1 MFAQIFNFSVPSRCL
16 VVTMS
21 HCHKASQI
29 YLGTGS
35 QPGVGGS
42 ATAQPR
48 QDYFI
53 PRVLLLPATARTWHQ
68 SDGAYL
74 DPIFGMKMK
83 IFKSV
88 EPHHNEIISAWP
100 IHLNYQK
107 HFKHIGKQR
116 LKFKFRS
123 VTGARFLQNHPHH
136 TWSEWGRNF
145 IF

>member
-1 MFAQIFNFSVPSRCL
+1 MPGCHNVTRQASYPQIW
-16 VVTMS
+16 
-21 HCHKASQI
+21 
-29 YLGTGS
+29 
-35 QPGVGGS
+35 GVGGS

-53 PRVLLLPATARTWHQ
+53 PRVLLLPATARTWHR
-68 SDGAYL
+68 SGAYL

-107 HFKHIGKQR
+107 HF
-116 LKFKFRS
+116 
-123 VTGARFLQNHPHH
+123 
-136 TWSEWGRNF
+136 
-145 IF
+145 